1 MLEKIKEKKLRIAII
16 VIVGS
21 LIFYAVGNLT
31 NFFGNPMFS
40 MFWIISNETAHNIAT
55 YVAVVGAAVVVIIGL
70 TATLIKKRKITKPQT
85 TYVPVTSNIKPTNRT
100 PVRATLATN
109 TPKINDK
116 SKEYKIEQ
124 ENEPPK
130 QPIIKIT
137 EQSKAQ
143 KTAYPA
149 IDQNKTN
156 SQRIETS
163 KPTNGKLTCSNCKKE
178 FSTPLFMLEYIQ
190 SKPKLVRHCPYCD
203 QPLD

>member
-1 MLEKIKEKKLRIAII
+1 MLEKIKEQKLRIALI

-55 YVAVVGAAVVVIIGL
+55 YAAVAGAAVVVIIGL
-70 TATLIKKRKITKPQT
+70 TVNLIKKRKITKPQT
-85 TYVPVTSNIKPTNRT
+85 TYMPVISNIKPTNQT
-100 PVRATLATN
+100 LVRATLVTN
-109 TPKINDK
+109 TPKMNNK

-124 ENEPPK
+124 KNEPPK

-137 EQSKAQ
+137 EQTTQ
-143 KTAYPA
+143 KTIYPTVE
-149 IDQNKTN
+149 QNKTN
-156 SQRIETS
+156 SQKIETS
-163 KPTNGKLTCSNCKKE
+163 KPMNGKLTCSNCKKE